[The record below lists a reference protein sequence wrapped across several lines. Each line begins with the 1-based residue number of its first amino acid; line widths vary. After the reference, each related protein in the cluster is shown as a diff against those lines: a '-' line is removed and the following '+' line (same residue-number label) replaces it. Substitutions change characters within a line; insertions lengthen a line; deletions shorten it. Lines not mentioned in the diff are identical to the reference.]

1 MPTYLEAFRVLR
13 KSLSQHYENSE
24 ANAIARQFLEAFSGK
39 SYSALLSE
47 DLPMSEEQN
56 RDWQEK
62 TAALCNGNPLQQV
75 LGYAYFMN
83 RRFRV
88 NEHTLIPRPETEE
101 LVAWIISEWQGRS
114 AGSILEVGAGTGCIA
129 ISLSLAL
136 PQTTVT
142 SIDISA
148 AALEIADANNQA
160 LGARVTFQQADFLK
174 EKDTL
179 PAYDIIVSNP
189 PYIPVSEKEKLDKN
203 VRDFEPGTALFVPD
217 EDPFIFYRALALY
230 GLRFG
235 NTPLIY
241 CELHQDYAKQTEQ
254 IFQSSGYDTQVR
266 SDLFGNQRMLKAFR
280 A

>member
-62 TAALCNGNPLQQV
+62 TAALCNGKPLQQV

-148 AALEIADANNQA
+148 AALEIADANNQV
-160 LGARVTFQQADFLK
+160 LGARVAFQQPDFLK